1 MSYHHDMSKD
11 DASLTHAEINRL
23 IDEVLANTQDAK
35 GDAERA
41 RLKAESEQAMEC
53 LHVAV
58 ADLVSARPGARTA
71 RREPVPGR

>member
-23 IDEVLANTQDAK
+23 IDEVLAHTQDAE

-41 RLKAESEQAMEC
+41 RLKAESERAIEC
-53 LHVAV
+53 LNLAV
-58 ADLVSARPGARTA
+58 TDLMRAQPGART
-71 RREPVPGR
+71 RREPVPSR

>member
-1 MSYHHDMSKD
+1 MRKD

-23 IDEVLANTQDAK
+23 IDEVLAHTQDDK

-41 RLKAESEQAMEC
+41 RLKAESERAIEC
-53 LHVAV
+53 LNLAV
-58 ADLVSARPGARTA
+58 TDLARAQPGARTA